1 MLLLG
6 FLAALV
12 LYMIIRKKNLSP
24 KDRIIKEAM
33 RFGKMDQDR
42 AKIVAAIAAHETG
55 NFKSRLSQPPY
66 NNFFGMH
73 YAAQRNTKAIGKDE
87 SNWAKFASIESSV
100 DDFLMWFEF
109 NKTSFKDFSTVQ
121 DAIFFMKEHG
131 YFSDDFNNYYSD
143 VLAIFKQY
151 LNE

>member
-1 MLLLG
+1 
-6 FLAALV
+6 
-12 LYMIIRKKNLSP
+12 
-24 KDRIIKEAM
+24 
-33 RFGKMDQDR
+33 
-42 AKIVAAIAAHETG
+42 
-55 NFKSRLSQPPY
+55 
-66 NNFFGMH
+66 MH